1 MTADCKEPALD
12 ILASNHG
19 LWTAHSGVKEHH
31 EEKRAEE
38 KNGQLLTTTSIP
50 FMQLGAGLWKDFL
63 NRVLLISLTAFYID
77 NNLPLSVDVNFLSK
91 SVVGFEW
98 WADIRDNY
106 QVLINLRNLDIFYN
120 CDQALRPRSSS
131 WIANPFSSCHRRQ
144 SWVLEITREEED
156 TIFPSSSTMK
166 KQMFC
171 FQNKIKI
178 LEIKYSK
185 SFRTFIK
192 TWNLKLFKAGVYVF
206 GLKSR
211 DFV

>member
-50 FMQLGAGLWKDFL
+50 FMQLGAVKVRENKWMEVLLLTKDFL
-63 NRVLLISLTAFYID
+63 NRVLLISLTAFYI
-77 NNLPLSVDVNFLSK
+77 
-91 SVVGFEW
+91 W